1 MMLVKKCLGLQ
12 ADAMLDEID
21 QIALDDSIEHESERF
36 EKEGSATAI
45 FAISLTQDNMTTLPR
60 VGGVLRCLRKRK
72 QLSTN

>member
-1 MMLVKKCLGLQ
+1 MVRKFLGLTP
-12 ADAMLDEID
+12 DAMLDVID
-21 QIALDDSIEHESERF
+21 QITLDDSIEHESERF

-45 FAISLTQDNMTTLPR
+45 FAISLTQDNMTTQPR